1 MDQYFWM
8 SFTSCQYVKKKYI
21 FKKSLGEM
29 GPVISDYD
37 NYVQNDQYTTIGF
50 AQYAIKCKHLN

>member
-8 SFTSCQYVKKKYI
+8 SFTSCQYVKKKKYI

-50 AQYAIKCKHLN
+50 CPICH